1 MPASW
6 MSGRRMARKL
16 EKWRAL
22 AARER
27 WLLVQMAVLLPV
39 IGGALRL
46 AGFRRTHRI
55 LAGSSVPA
63 VAKCDGART
72 GASFAMAERLGQLVS
87 IAARHGP
94 YRATCLRQSLA
105 LWWLLRRR
113 GASAALRIGVGKP
126 DGRLG
131 AHAWVEL
138 HGRVVNDSATIADT
152 YATYDDLEHCL
163 PRAVISRMPG
173 VQRR

>member
-1 MPASW
+1 
-6 MSGRRMARKL
+6 MARRL

-22 AARER
+22 AVRER
-27 WLLVQMAVLLPV
+27 WLLVEIAALLSV

-46 AGFRRTHRI
+46 LGFKRTHRI
-55 LAGSSVPA
+55 LAGSSAAAAGTRDESGADA
-63 VAKCDGART
+63 VL
-72 GASFAMAERLGQLVS
+72 AMAERLGQLVS

-113 GASAALRIGVGKP
+113 GISAELRIGVGRP
-126 DGRLG
+126 AGRLG

-138 HGRVVNDSATIADT
+138 HGRVVNDSATVADT
-152 YATYDDLEHCL
+152 YAIYHDLEHRL
-163 PRAVISRMPG
+163 PSVVIGRMPG
-173 VQRR
+173 VQRK